1 MTPQAA
7 RTVRLSVAL
16 LVAALVQF
24 AFVDSIGIRGVRP
37 DLLLATALLSAM
49 FSEANGG
56 AALGFFAG
64 LIHACF
70 AAPALGG
77 FGSLVVSR
85 ILVCFGVGWLEERIY
100 RDNGLLA
107 IVVVGLGTL
116 LTEGVFFILAPQ
128 RHLIHWARA
137 VGGTTLYNVFLA
149 YPLYLLLRRW
159 LGPLRNRE
167 PY

>member
-1 MTPQAA
+1 MTPQVA
-7 RTVRLSVAL
+7 RAVRLSTAL
-16 LVAALVQF
+16 IAAALVQL
-24 AFVDSIGIRGVRP
+24 AFVPILGIRGAHP

-70 AAPALGG
+70 AAPAAGG
-77 FGSLVVSR
+77 FGSLLFSR
-85 ILVCFGVGWLEERIY
+85 TLVCFGVGWLEERIY

-107 IVVVGLGTL
+107 VGLVGLGTL
-116 LTEGVFFILAPQ
+116 LTEGVFFVLAPQ
-128 RHLIHWARA
+128 RHLVHWARS
-137 VGGTTLYNVFLA
+137 VGGTTLYNAVFA

-159 LGPLRNRE
+159 LGPLRTRDF
-167 PY
+167 